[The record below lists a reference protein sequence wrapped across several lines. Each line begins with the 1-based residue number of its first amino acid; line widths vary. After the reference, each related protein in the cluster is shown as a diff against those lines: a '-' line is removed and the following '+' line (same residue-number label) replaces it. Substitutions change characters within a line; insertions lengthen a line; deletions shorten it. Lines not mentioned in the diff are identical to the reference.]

1 MFSKLTKEVIVAA
14 ITHDGG
20 VTGPER
26 ERMLMVLNG
35 TFHEPPPPKL
45 QLVTS
50 REACDILGGISK
62 VTLWNYAKLG
72 RLHPIHRRLRNVRY
86 DRAEVERLAYQGMN
100 ASDAE
105 EGESG

>member
-14 ITHDGG
+14 ITHDGA
-20 VTGPER
+20 VTAPER

-45 QLVTS
+45 NLITS
-50 REACDILGGISK
+50 REACEILGGISK
-62 VTLWNYAKLG
+62 VTLWNYVKLG
-72 RLHPIHRRLRNVRY
+72 MLHPIHRGLRNVRY

-100 ASDAE
+100 AT
-105 EGESG
+105 EGQDD

>member
-1 MFSKLTKEVIVAA
+1 MFSKLTKEVIMAA
-14 ITHDGG
+14 VTHDGY
-20 VTGPER
+20 VTAPER
-26 ERMLMVLNG
+26 ERILRVLSG
-35 TFHEPPPPKL
+35 TFNEPQPPKL

-50 REACDILGGISK
+50 REACEILGGISK
-62 VTLWNYAKLG
+62 VTLWSYAKLG
-72 RLHPIHRRLRNVRY
+72 RLHPIHRGLRNVRY